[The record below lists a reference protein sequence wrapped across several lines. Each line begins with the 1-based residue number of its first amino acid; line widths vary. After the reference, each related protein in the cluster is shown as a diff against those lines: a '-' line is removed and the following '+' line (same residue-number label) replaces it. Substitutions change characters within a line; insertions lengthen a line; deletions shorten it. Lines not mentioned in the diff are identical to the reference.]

1 MLVFNC
7 KLDVVAQVF
16 GYRKWNGIKVRYY
29 LLILFGWAALIGTVY
44 WQNHSSYQTMSAVEE
59 LGNSVDELRSSL
71 YFKEPYRSARAN
83 DLALNIQLLYSL
95 RLQLEVEN
103 RVHLFQPDIQQLLHV
118 TDRYI
123 QLTRSYLSIELKI
136 QELVEQLKLLRDK
149 PTIPPEVQQKYTTLG
164 AYVFEAM
171 FSDMEQNPQI
181 YRTLDRLYVEA
192 QQLPPAQKQE
202 LEQSLAQASELLN
215 QYAQGAY
222 LVQNLLRHSIYQ
234 QITHVEDQ
242 YHYLLKSYG
251 YVITA
256 ISAIAM
262 LLMGWLLSISSQVAV
277 SSETVE
283 PDEEGTVVKEPNV
296 QKAEVNEV
304 IDTAA
309 LTPKYAESK
318 VDVQQ
323 MLDALN
329 GDNDSVQMLLGVFIQ
344 DHSQDAEQL
353 ESLIHSDRKGARRR
367 VHSLKSVAANLG
379 AEGLKQI
386 SYEIEQVL
394 DNGSIPSEEQL
405 HLLAKYLSSAIESA
419 RLHLDK

>member
-1 MLVFNC
+1 M
-7 KLDVVAQVF
+7 F
-16 GYRKWNGIKVRYY
+16 GHRKWNGIKVRYY
-29 LLILFGWAALIGTVY
+29 LLILLGWVISIGMVY

-95 RLQLEVEN
+95 RLQLEVEH

-149 PTIPPEVQQKYTTLG
+149 PTTPPEVQQKYTTLG

-262 LLMGWLLSISSQVAV
+262 LLMGWLLSIPKRV
-277 SSETVE
+277 TVE
-283 PDEEGTVVKEPNV
+283 VEPVEADKEEAVLKEPEARRIEAND
-296 QKAEVNEV
+296 A
-304 IDTAA
+304 IDMASPV
-309 LTPKYAESK
+309 PKYVDSK
-318 VDVQQ
+318 INIEQ

-329 GDNDSVQMLLGVFIQ
+329 GDNDSVKMLLGVFIQ

-353 ESLIHSDRKGARRR
+353 EMLIHSDRKRAQRR

-394 DNGSIPSEEQL
+394 DKGSMPSEKQL
-405 HLLAKYLSSAIESA
+405 HLLAKYLSSTIESA
-419 RLHLDK
+419 QLHLDE

>member
-7 KLDVVAQVF
+7 KLYVVEQVF
-16 GYRKWNGIKVRYY
+16 GHRKWNDIKVRYY
-29 LLILFGWAALIGTVY
+29 LLILLVWVISLGMAY
-44 WQNHSSYQTMSAVEE
+44 WQSHSSNQTMSALEE

-71 YFKEPYRSARAN
+71 YFKEPYRSASAN

-95 RLQLEVEN
+95 RLQLELE
-103 RVHLFQPDIQQLLHV
+103 HSEYHFQPDIQQLLHV

-123 QLTRSYLSIELKI
+123 QLTKSYLSIELKI
-136 QELVEQLKLLRDK
+136 EELVEQLKLLRDK
-149 PTIPPEVQQKYTTLG
+149 PTTPPEVKQKYTTLG

-192 QQLPPAQKQE
+192 QQLPPLQKQE

-222 LVQNLLRHSIYQ
+222 IVQNLLRHSIYQ
-234 QITHVEDQ
+234 QIIHVEEQ
-242 YHYLLKSYG
+242 YHDLLKSYG
-251 YVITA
+251 YVITV
-256 ISAIAM
+256 ISAIA
-262 LLMGWLLSISSQVAV
+262 LLLVGWLLILPIQVSV
-277 SSETVE
+277 ETETAE
-283 PDEEGTVVKEPNV
+283 PEKEESVAKEPKV
-296 QKAEVNEV
+296 GKVEVNEV
-304 IDTAA
+304 IDTASPIA
-309 LTPKYAESK
+309 KDVDSK
-318 VDVQQ
+318 INIQQ

-353 ESLIHSDRKGARRR
+353 QTLIHSDRKRAQRR
-367 VHSLKSVAANLG
+367 VHSLKSVAGNLG
-379 AEGLKQI
+379 AEGLKLI

-394 DNGSIPSEEQL
+394 DKGAMPSEEQL

-419 RLHLDK
+419 RIHLDE